1 MEKLALDIMKDRLGN
16 GPRLVHPSA
25 LADFIFSELE
35 ALSDSSDY
43 WQASRCLY
51 GFFKVGVLTL
61 DEYDFFICAL
71 DARYLAIQ

>member
-1 MEKLALDIMKDRLGN
+1 MEKLTLDAIEDRLGN
-16 GPRLVHPSA
+16 EPRTVHPSV

-61 DEYDFFICAL
+61 DEYDFFIRAL